1 MVRDP
6 LAGTRPGPGQA
17 RRGFSLRFISE
28 AYRELQRVTWPTRE
42 ETMRLTLM
50 VIAVAAAIGAFLFVV
65 DLVFSRIMDVIL
77 DVEGGIL

>member
-6 LAGTRPGPGQA
+6 LTGARPGAGQA
-17 RRGFSLRFISE
+17 RRGFNLRFISE

-50 VIAVAAAIGAFLFVV
+50 VIAVAAAIGAFLSVV
-65 DLVFSRIMDVIL
+65 DIIFARLMDEIL
-77 DVEGGIL
+77 QVNP

>member
-6 LAGTRPGPGQA
+6 ITGGRPAAGQA

-42 ETMRLTLM
+42 ETLRLTLM
-50 VIAVAAAIGAFLFVV
+50 VIAVAAAVGAFLFVV
-65 DLVFSRIMDVIL
+65 DLVFARLMDVIL
-77 DVEGGIL
+77 AVN

>member
-6 LAGTRPGPGQA
+6 LTGTRPGAAGQA

-50 VIAVAAAIGAFLFVV
+50 VIAVAAAVGAFLSVV
-65 DLVFSRIMDVIL
+65 DIIFSRLMDVIL
-77 DVEGGIL
+77 QVNS

>member
-6 LAGTRPGPGQA
+6 LTGARPGAGQA

-50 VIAVAAAIGAFLFVV
+50 VIAVAAAVGAFLSVV
-65 DLVFSRIMDVIL
+65 DIIFSRLMDEIL
-77 DVEGGIL
+77 QVNS

>member
-6 LAGTRPGPGQA
+6 LTGGRTAAGQA

-50 VIAVAAAIGAFLFVV
+50 VIAVAAAVGAFLSVGDIIFAR
-65 DLVFSRIMDVIL
+65 LMDVIL
-77 DVEGGIL
+77 QVNS